1 MPMVAPPPGHVGPF
15 AGLDVPWLL
24 KLRAETRADHPF
36 IVWAPFERPATTLT
50 YRVFR
55 ERAGALAAGLAR
67 RGVKP
72 GEFVLIHLDNC
83 LEAILA
89 WYACAELGAV
99 AVTTNT
105 RSAGPEVAYFAD
117 HCGAVAAITQP
128 AYADLVAANCPAIR
142 WLAVTD
148 NDSGEPAP
156 AVRMPERAERFDA
169 LFGESAD
176 RPSRPHDPHWPCS
189 VQYTSGTT
197 ARPKAVLWTHANALW
212 GAKVNAAHEDLRPD
226 DIHLVHLPLFHTNAL
241 AYSILASLW
250 VGATAVVMPRFSASR
265 FWPTALAHRC
275 TWTSVV
281 PFCTRAL
288 MEREIPKQHHFR
300 LWGNAVSEPPT
311 DAVFGVKTIGWW
323 GMTETITHGIVG
335 ERHQPNIPMSIGRA
349 APEYEIRIVNDD
361 GSPTEVGGTGHL
373 LIRGIPG
380 LSLFKEYLFN
390 AKAMH
395 DSFDEHGYF
404 ITGDRVKLLDNGFIR
419 FGDRDK
425 DMLKVGGE
433 NVAASEIEQ
442 VIMTVAGVR
451 EVAVV
456 ARKHPMLDEV
466 PAVFVIPQAGVA
478 GAPPDLATNIL
489 AACRAAL
496 ADFKVPR
503 EVHLVDDMPRSTLEK
518 IAKAELRKMLEAM
531 PAA

>member
-1 MPMVAPPPGHVGPF
+1 MPMVATPPGHVGPF

-24 KLRAETRADHPF
+24 KLRAETRRDHPF
-36 IVWAPFERPATTLT
+36 IVWAPFERPAVTLT
-50 YRVFR
+50 YGTFR
-55 ERAGALAAGLAR
+55 ERVGALAAGLAR

-89 WYACAELGAV
+89 WYACVELGAI

-105 RSAGPEVAYFAD
+105 RSAGPEVAYFAG
-117 HCGAVAAITQP
+117 HCGAVAGITQP
-128 AYADLVAANCPAIR
+128 AYAELVSAHCPALR

-148 NDSGEPAP
+148 NDSGEPALG
-156 AVRMPERAERFDA
+156 ARIPERAERFDA
-169 LFGESAD
+169 LFADAAD
-176 RPSRPHDPHWPCS
+176 RPSRPHDPAWPCS

-212 GAKVNAAHEDLRPD
+212 GAKINAAHEDLRPED
-226 DIHLVHLPLFHTNAL
+226 VHLVHLPLFHTNAL
-241 AYSILASLW
+241 AYSVLASLW
-250 VGATAVVMPRFSASR
+250 VGATAVIMPRFSASR
-265 FWPTALAHRC
+265 FWAIAAEHRC

-288 MEREIPKQHHFR
+288 MERDIPKTHTFR
-300 LWGNAVSEPPT
+300 LWGSSVSQPPI
-311 DAVFGVKTIGWW
+311 DALFGVRTIGWW
-323 GMTETITHGIVG
+323 GMTETITHGIIG
-335 ERHQPNIPMSIGRA
+335 ELHQPNIPMSIGRA
-349 APEYEIRIVNDD
+349 APEYEIRVIDDD
-361 GSPTEVGGTGHL
+361 GAATPVGGTGHL
-373 LIRGIPG
+373 RIRGIPG
-380 LSLFKEYLFN
+380 LTLFKEYLFN
-390 AKAMH
+390 AKAMA
-395 DSFDEHGYF
+395 DSFDEDGYF
-404 ITGDRVKLLDNGFIR
+404 ITGDRITLLPDGFLK
-419 FGDRDK
+419 FADRDK

-442 VIMTVAGVR
+442 VIVTVPGVR

-466 PAVFVIPQAGVA
+466 PVVFVIPQGGVA
-478 GAPPDLATNIL
+478 GAPPGLADAIL
-489 AACRAAL
+489 AACRSAL

-518 IAKAELRKMLEAM
+518 IAKAELRKRLD
-531 PAA
+531 AAG